1 MFEGVDR
8 AEIAKVSVFFGRIDL
23 IAALGDAL
31 GPAGYGGQHHINWEK
46 LMRVAIQIAVTLLIT
61 GCVETT
67 TSRLS
72 QNSIRIDASAAPA
85 CGKAG
90 ALKLVNKMAAVETIR
105 LGYDKYIITESAAQ
119 DNVGVVGYNT
129 QTYGTYGYGGF
140 NANTYASPIIGGS
153 RDATVIAYMFKSND
167 PQGRQAVDAR
177 QVLGADWKSIVEEGA
192 PSTC

>member
-1 MFEGVDR
+1 
-8 AEIAKVSVFFGRIDL
+8 
-23 IAALGDAL
+23 
-31 GPAGYGGQHHINWEK
+31 
-46 LMRVAIQIAVTLLIT
+46 MRNAIQIALLLTLA

-105 LGYDKYIITESAAQ
+105 LGYDRYVIADSSSQ
-119 DNVGVVGYNT
+119 DNVRVVGYNT
-129 QTYGTYGYGGF
+129 QTSGTYGYGGF
-140 NANTYASPIIGGS
+140 NANTYSTPIVGGS
-153 RDATVIAYMFKSND
+153 RDAAVIVYMFKSND
-167 PQGRQAVDAR
+167 PQGRQGIDAR
-177 QVLGADWKSIVEEGA
+177 QVLGTDWQAIVAEGA